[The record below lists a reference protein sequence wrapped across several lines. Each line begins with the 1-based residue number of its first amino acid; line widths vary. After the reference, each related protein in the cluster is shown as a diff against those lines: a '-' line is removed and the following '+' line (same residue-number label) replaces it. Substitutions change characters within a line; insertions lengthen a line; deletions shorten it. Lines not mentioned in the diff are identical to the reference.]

1 MMEMKLTNKERKDF
15 ENLETR
21 TIALEFDRAKGDDDR
36 RFHLSFASEE
46 PVMRSFGWEILSHKT
61 EDIDMDFISSGR
73 APLLLN
79 HDPEV
84 QIGVIETASLD
95 STEGKSRSVVRFSR
109 GELASEIMQDVN
121 DKIRTNI
128 SVGYQVT
135 KLHKQDEQRDG
146 VDVFRAQWMPM
157 EISLVSIPADRTDIG
172 MGRAETQQLTNEKNM
187 ETTTEIIAETP
198 SVDADKIRQEALA
211 EERRKNK
218 EIQALGVRHNKR
230 DFADECI
237 ANGLDIESFREKLLE
252 RIESKPLTDLDEPVD
267 IKPKE
272 SKRYSF
278 LKALNASSRG
288 DWSGAG
294 FEAEMSQE
302 MAHKSGKQPQGFFVP
317 DFAWRSDF
325 YTAKRELTVGTAA
338 EGGYF
343 APSQQLAGEWIG
355 ALRAKMVLA
364 EMGMRTMSGLT
375 TKIQIPKIA
384 GASAGFVAESGDV
397 SDNTQATSQITMV
410 ARTLGARTTISRLLM
425 LESDPSIEQI
435 VRDDLVSAIASKIQ
449 DVAIEGGGSNEPTG
463 ITQTSGI
470 GSVAIGTNG
479 GAPTWAS
486 VTSLIKEIEI
496 DNAVINESTVGFL
509 TNPKVKS
516 KLANTAKVGSSD
528 SVMILNEPF
537 NTLYGYPIKF
547 TSDVPSNLT
556 KGSTSGSCSAM
567 IAGDFSQLLMG
578 SWGNSP
584 DVLVDPYGNNDGAV
598 KIIVFSEID
607 MAVRHAQSFS
617 ACLDY
622 TT

>member
-1 MMEMKLTNKERKDF
+1 MKLTNKERKDF

>member
-1 MMEMKLTNKERKDF
+1 MSQETTHP
-15 ENLETR
+15 NLE
-21 TIALEFDRAKGDDDR
+21 K
-36 RFHLSFASEE
+36 
-46 PVMRSFGWEILSHKT
+46 
-61 EDIDMDFISSGR
+61 
-73 APLLLN
+73 
-79 HDPEV
+79 
-84 QIGVIETASLD
+84 
-95 STEGKSRSVVRFSR
+95 
-109 GELASEIMQDVN
+109 
-121 DKIRTNI
+121 
-128 SVGYQVT
+128 
-135 KLHKQDEQRDG
+135 
-146 VDVFRAQWMPM
+146 
-157 EISLVSIPADRTDIG
+157 
-172 MGRAETQQLTNEKNM
+172 
-187 ETTTEIIAETP
+187 
-198 SVDADKIRQEALA
+198 
-211 EERRKNK
+211 
-218 EIQALGVRHNKR
+218 
-230 DFADECI
+230 C
-237 ANGLDIESFREKLLE
+237 
-252 RIESKPLTDLDEPVD
+252 
-267 IKPKE
+267 
-272 SKRYSF
+272 
-278 LKALNASSRG
+278 
-288 DWSGAG
+288 
-294 FEAEMSQE
+294 EMSQE
-302 MAHKSGKQPQGFFVP
+302 MAHKAGKQPQGFYVP
-317 DFAWRSDF
+317 DYAWRSDF
-325 YTAKRELTVGTAA
+325 YTAKRELTVGTNA

-343 APSQQLAGEWIG
+343 APSQQLASEWIG
-355 ALRAKMVLA
+355 ALRSKMVLS
-364 EMGMRTMSGLT
+364 ELGMRTMSGLT

-410 ARTLGARTTISRLLM
+410 GRTLGARTTISRLLM

-470 GSVAIGTNG
+470 GSIAIGTNG

-486 VTSLIKEIEI
+486 VTGLIKEIEI
-496 DNAVINESTVGFL
+496 DNAVLNEGTVGFL

-516 KLANTAKVGSSD
+516 KLANTAKVASSD

-547 TSDVPSNLT
+547 TTDVPSNLT

-584 DVLVDPYGNNDGAV
+584 DVLVDPYGNNDGGV